1 MPNRNALVSVFIRQI
16 VVGVHQMKNL
26 VHQLSLVSFQQR
38 QPDISL
44 IQEIGGR
51 EGEGGAGGE
60 TEGGGG
66 GGGQVTGVVA
76 RLQGAGQGQHEG
88 SVVVT

>member
-1 MPNRNALVSVFIRQI
+1 MALDLTALVAVDL
-16 VVGVHQMKNL
+16 HQMKDL
-26 VHQLSLVSFQQR
+26 VHQLLLVGLQER
-38 QPDISL
+38 QPCVPL
-44 IQEIGGR
+44 IQEVRGR

-66 GGGQVTGVVA
+66 RGGQVTGVVA

-88 SVVVT
+88 SIVVT